1 MFRVTLFSLALTA
14 VPDTVSNLVKLTLS
28 YLKRFLFLETV
39 SIKVILAIIFLS
51 ANAACYYAGNLG
63 IQASI
68 ALSNK
73 IL

>member
-14 VPDTVSNLVKLTLS
+14 VPNTVSNLVKLTFL

-51 ANAACYYAGNLG
+51 ANAAYYYAGNL
-63 IQASI
+63 SI
-68 ALSNK
+68 
-73 IL
+73 